1 MQARQWLAK
10 QYGDSLYRYC
20 YRYMRNEE
28 DAMDA
33 AQDTLIKVLRKLS
46 TYDVQ
51 WRFSTWMLRIARNT
65 CIDRLRHQKRW
76 RATEPPDF
84 VDTAPSPQELTS
96 RTQRSNRLLTA
107 MDSLP
112 PLYREVLELYHFEHL
127 KYREIADLLDVP
139 LGTVMNRIFRARQRL
154 RSTYEILNRP
164 EGETCPAT

>member
-1 MQARQWLAK
+1 M
-10 QYGDSLYRYC
+10 LYRYC
-20 YRYMRNEE
+20 FRYVRNAE

-33 AQDTLIKVLRKLS
+33 SQDTLVKVLRKLS
-46 TYDVQ
+46 TYDPK

-65 CIDRLRHQKRW
+65 CIDRLRHRQRW
-76 RATEPPDF
+76 RSSEPTELTDPS
-84 VDTAPSPQELTS
+84 PSPQELTS
-96 RTQRSNRLLTA
+96 RAQRSNRLTAA

-127 KYREIADLLDVP
+127 KYREIADLLNLP

-164 EGETCPAT
+164 EEDQCPAT